1 MNKIFVT
8 FMFLAGLV
16 ILPSAAFSETFFPIQ
31 IVELGPEARVSEE
44 EINAWN
50 QAFPDFEK
58 SEQELLAAYKNCMEE
73 IGPGGQGWLSMLQ
86 SDWNKTRL
94 QNAYEKNS
102 PKGGAAYIQSLN
114 KDAQQRTEW
123 LNNLAEKGPAVWV
136 NNYLY
141 SQPGHEGMVILY
153 YRDDGMEMELYT
165 KATSGAVCR
174 ADGVAKSAQG
184 KAMYN
189 VNGTNLEVEMLELG
203 KELSLKA
210 GSETGICQ
218 GGGKFTGLYEI
229 FK

>member
-1 MNKIFVT
+1 MNKILLT
-8 FMFLAGLV
+8 LMFLAGLV
-16 ILPSAAFSETFFPIQ
+16 TLPSAAFSETFFPIQ
-31 IVELGPEARVSEE
+31 IVELKPEARVSEE
-44 EINAWN
+44 EITAWN

-58 SEQELLAAYKNCMEE
+58 SEQELLTAYRNCMEE

-86 SDWNKTRL
+86 SDWNKARL
-94 QNAYEKNS
+94 EKAYENSS
-102 PKGGAAYIQSLN
+102 PKGSAAYIQSLN
-114 KDAQQRTEW
+114 KDAQERTEW
-123 LNNLAEKGPAVWV
+123 LNNLAQKGPAVWV

-141 SQPGHEGMVILY
+141 RQSGHEGMVILY

-165 KATSGAVCR
+165 KSTSGDVCR
-174 ADGVAKSAQG
+174 AEGVAKSSQG
-184 KAMYN
+184 KAVYN
-189 VNGTNLEVEMLELG
+189 VNDINLEVEMLELG